1 MSADS
6 SSRAFHRF
14 AITLA
19 AVTVLLIWWGAA
31 TTTKQA
37 GMAFADWPLSLG
49 SVNPP
54 GWLEN
59 MVPFLEHSHRL
70 LATITGLMTLILF
83 AWSYA
88 RTGRQ
93 WVEVFAIVVW
103 LAVTFG
109 LFIAGGAERQDAGE
123 KRLLFGLACAAGC
136 IPLVWLVRNW
146 RRGVWPLIPKL
157 SALALLMVSAQA
169 ILGGVRVTEIS
180 DTFAVIHGCLA
191 QGFFCVVILIVLK
204 SDSGGA
210 VRRLDLNPAQGR
222 SARRGSAV
230 LVAAVVVQLILGA
243 LMRHHHR
250 HGLADTGLWLTGGR
264 VFPGFD
270 SEILLLMFAHK
281 YWALVVA
288 VQGFMLAAWLW
299 SQGDLPA
306 GLRRHGLL
314 IAALLVIQIA
324 LGVSVL
330 LTGGPE
336 HKKFWVTNFHVLNGL
351 AILAVSFALSVR
363 CWSAGKR
370 ASADEDFLRQATERS
385 SAALPARRA

>member
-1 MSADS
+1 MSTAS
-6 SSRAFHRF
+6 PSRAFHRY
-14 AITLA
+14 AIALA

-37 GMAFADWPLSLG
+37 GMAFADWPLSFG
-49 SVNPP
+49 SINPP
-54 GWLEN
+54 GWLEQ
-59 MVPFLEHSHRL
+59 MAPFLEHSHRL
-70 LATITGLMTLILF
+70 LATITGLMTLVLF
-83 AWSYA
+83 AWSYV

-93 WVEVFAIVVW
+93 WVEVAAIVVW

-109 LFIAGGAERQDAGE
+109 LFIAGGAEREDAGQ
-123 KRLLFGLACAAGC
+123 KRLLFGLAIAAGC
-136 IPLVWLVRNW
+136 IPVAWLFRNW
-146 RRGVWPLIPKL
+146 KRGSWPLTAKL
-157 SALALLMVSAQA
+157 SALALLMVTGQA
-169 ILGGVRVTEIS
+169 ILGGVRVTEVS

-191 QGFFCVVILIVLK
+191 QGFFCVVILTVLM
-204 SDSGGA
+204 SAPGRTRQGLEMHA
-210 VRRLDLNPAQGR
+210 AQSR
-222 SARRGSAV
+222 AARRGSAV
-230 LVAAVVVQLILGA
+230 LVAAVLVQLILGA

-264 VFPGFD
+264 FFPGFE

-288 VQGFMLAAWLW
+288 VQGFTLAAWLL
-299 SQGDLPA
+299 SQRDLPV
-306 GLRRHGLL
+306 GLRRHGAL
-314 IAALLVIQIA
+314 IAGLLTIQIA

-330 LTGGPE
+330 LTGSAE

-351 AILAVSFALSVR
+351 AILASSFVLAVK

-370 ASADEDFLRQATERS
+370 VSADEDFLLATGERG